1 MFDFFSSLGPYVD
14 MAAKFLF
21 GDDRSPG
28 GKDSGDRGALGFL
41 GDTFLDTRGSASERR
56 QEEAI
61 RMDVPKLGTGAR
73 ARIQGV
79 AQGRPF
85 VGSNNAALQSA
96 IRRGL
101 AGGSMNAQYANLWR
115 QYQSQRTMGSNR
127 RTVGLEAPRVSGATK
142 AKAASVRVMKD
153 TV

>member
-28 GKDSGDRGALGFL
+28 GEGKNEGAAGFL
-41 GDTFLDTRGSASERR
+41 ARTFLDTQGSASERR

-61 RMDVPKLGTGAR
+61 RMDIPKLGTGAR
-73 ARIQGV
+73 ARVQGV

-85 VGSNNAALQSA
+85 VGSSNERLLNAFRKDFASYKNPQFRT
-96 IRRGL
+96 I
-101 AGGSMNAQYANLWR
+101 MAQV
-115 QYQSQRTMGSNR
+115 NR
-127 RTVGLEAPRVSGATK
+127 RPGQRNIAVGSTNLPGVKPIAAASPVKRTDTK
-142 AKAASVRVMKD
+142 AL
-153 TV
+153 